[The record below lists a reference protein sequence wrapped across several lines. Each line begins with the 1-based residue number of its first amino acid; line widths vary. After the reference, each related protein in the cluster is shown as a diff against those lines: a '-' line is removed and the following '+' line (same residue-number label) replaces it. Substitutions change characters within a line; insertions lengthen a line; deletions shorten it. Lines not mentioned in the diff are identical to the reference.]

1 MLEKIKP
8 EFIYPTVI
16 SSRGSRAMT
25 HGGARMQQV
34 QKSTTTSVTV
44 LFTAA
49 IVALFFIGP
58 LVAQIFGAELTEFEV
73 GISAETM
80 TVFPLWMAES
90 GGLYEKQG
98 LKVQVANM
106 AGGTRGLQVLLSGK
120 VQAMHVGLGPVIQA
134 NRQGADLR
142 LIASSSNT
150 IPFTI
155 FSAPDVKTGADL
167 KGGTIGVS
175 TFGSESDIA
184 VTLALKQLRL
194 TRKDVTIVQ
203 MASSSQRLA
212 ALLTGQVKAAPLLEP
227 ANTKAREQGLNPLVD
242 LAAANVSWVFDAV
255 VVKRSYLESHRE
267 LLTRFLK
274 AYIAGAYLA
283 LSNETKAKDLI
294 ALKFKTHD
302 PKVINASYHDF
313 KRQMPLDAEP
323 SRAGAENV
331 IEQLQAIG
339 TSVGSKNV
347 EDYLDTSI
355 IQTLK
360 KDGFFSA
367 LKRQY
372 GME

>member
-1 MLEKIKP
+1 
-8 EFIYPTVI
+8 
-16 SSRGSRAMT
+16 
-25 HGGARMQQV
+25 
-34 QKSTTTSVTV
+34 VT
-44 LFTAA
+44 
-49 IVALFFIGP
+49 P
-58 LVAQIFGAELTEFEV
+58 FG
-73 GISAETM
+73 
-80 TVFPLWMAES
+80 
-90 GGLYEKQG
+90 
-98 LKVQVANM
+98 
-106 AGGTRGLQVLLSGK
+106 
-120 VQAMHVGLGPVIQA
+120 
-134 NRQGADLR
+134 
-142 LIASSSNT
+142 
-150 IPFTI
+150 
-155 FSAPDVKTGADL
+155 
-167 KGGTIGVS
+167 
-175 TFGSESDIA
+175 
-184 VTLALKQLRL
+184 
-194 TRKDVTIVQ
+194 
-203 MASSSQRLA
+203 
-212 ALLTGQVKAAPLLEP
+212 
-227 ANTKAREQGLNPLVD
+227 
-242 LAAANVSWVFDAV
+242 VFDAV